1 MVAAMLLAELLPG
14 LCCMRRWHAP
24 WAYLCRSL
32 RSDCRGIQPRWAT
45 TKSQASKPHGAEGL
59 QGRRV
64 QATQRAGRA
73 GRTGPGTCFRLYT
86 AHFYEREM
94 PNATVPEIQR
104 TSLLSAVLYL
114 KSLPLAFDVL
124 GFDYLDPPGV
134 RCAQA
139 LMHAGCYLCC
149 LSWLQCDRAWAC
161 FPGPGHAAAK
171 PGPAGGLHRAHA

>member
-1 MVAAMLLAELLPG
+1 M
-14 LCCMRRWHAP
+14 
-24 WAYLCRSL
+24 
-32 RSDCRGIQPRWAT
+32 
-45 TKSQASKPHGAEGL
+45 
-59 QGRRV
+59 

-86 AHFYEREM
+86 AQFYEKEL

-139 LMHAGCYLCC
+139 LMHAGCTSVAC
-149 LSWLQCDRAWAC
+149 LIGCGVVMSGPPGSRPCHLQD
-161 FPGPGHAAAK
+161 
-171 PGPAGGLHRAHA
+171 

>member
-1 MVAAMLLAELLPG
+1 M
-14 LCCMRRWHAP
+14 
-24 WAYLCRSL
+24 
-32 RSDCRGIQPRWAT
+32 
-45 TKSQASKPHGAEGL
+45 
-59 QGRRV
+59 

-86 AHFYEREM
+86 AQFYEKEM

-134 RCAQA
+134 CCAQA

-149 LSWLQCDRAWAC
+149 VSWQSHHAWPRFRA
-161 FPGPGHAAAK
+161 PK
-171 PGPAGGLHRAHA
+171 PGPAGGLHGAHCLRPCKSALR